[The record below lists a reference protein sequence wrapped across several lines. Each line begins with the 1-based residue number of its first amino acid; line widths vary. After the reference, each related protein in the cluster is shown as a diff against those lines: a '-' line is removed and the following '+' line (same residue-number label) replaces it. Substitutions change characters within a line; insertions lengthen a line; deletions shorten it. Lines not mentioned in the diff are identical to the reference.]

1 MGSSS
6 LPPVPRLDDESTS
19 TLTRL
24 PTTVLTTRDAAY
36 PNWVYNDLVPDAG
49 IHAGWNPI
57 QTTLDAYGDGY
68 PLDGYYD
75 ERGSFSSQYD
85 IMDATR
91 AHRIFSQDG
100 VWTGL

>member
-6 LPPVPRLDDESTS
+6 LPPMPCLDDESTS
-19 TLTRL
+19 RL
-24 PTTVLTTRDAAY
+24 PTTVLTTTDAAY

-75 ERGSFSSQYD
+75 ERGSFSQHD
-85 IMDATR
+85 VMDTTSLTEGT
-91 AHRIFSQDG
+91 HRIFSKDG
-100 VWTGL
+100 IWTGL